1 MATTRKRKAARAA
14 PARKK
19 PPARRK
25 PARES
30 SGEPA
35 PSEALDDL
43 IAALARVLAIP
54 VEPQWLPAIRANLQV
69 NLRLAALVAEFDL
82 PDEAEPA
89 PVFRA

>member
-30 SGEPA
+30 SGEP
-35 PSEALDDL
+35 
-43 IAALARVLAIP
+43 ALARVLAIP